1 MKPMKHILSMVAAM
15 LLTSCSPDNNEINA
29 QTMNQK
35 LYITIG
41 NDTQS
46 VTLVDNDATQQLV
59 SRLQSG
65 DIDVVLDTNGSFEI
79 WGPLGFALP
88 TSNQQITAQP
98 GDVILYGGSNICIF
112 CGTNSWSYTRLGH
125 IDGLSA
131 DELREFLKI
140 GQNDI
145 YVKLSLSD
153 GDTAILQAKASD
165 NNAISYSMTGSRADC
180 TTSGVHIRN
189 GKKILLKN

>member
-1 MKPMKHILSMVAAM
+1 MKHILSMVAAL
-15 LLTSCSPDNNEINA
+15 LLTSCSPDNNGINA

-35 LYITIG
+35 LYITISD
-41 NDTQS
+41 DTQS
-46 VTLVDNDATQQLV
+46 VTLVDNAATQQLV

-79 WGPLGFALP
+79 WGTLGFALP

-98 GDVILYGGSNICIF
+98 GDVILYSGSNICIF

-140 GQNDI
+140 GQNDVA
-145 YVKLSLSD
+145 VKLSLSD
-153 GDTAILQAKASD
+153 GATTILQAKASD
-165 NNAISYSMTGSRADC
+165 NNAISYSMTGSRADSP
-180 TTSGVHIRN
+180 TKGVNIRN

>member
-1 MKPMKHILSMVAAM
+1 MKPMKHILSMVAAL

-65 DIDVVLDTNGSFEI
+65 DIDVVLDTNESFEI

-140 GQNDI
+140 GQNNVA
-145 YVKLSLSD
+145 VKLSLSD
-153 GDTAILQAKASD
+153 GATAILQAKASD
-165 NNAISYSMTGSRADC
+165 NNAISYSMTGSRADSP
-180 TTSGVHIRN
+180 TKGVHIEN

>member
-1 MKPMKHILSMVAAM
+1 MVAAL
-15 LLTSCSPDNNEINA
+15 LLTSCSPDNNGINA

-35 LYITIG
+35 LHITIG

-79 WGPLGFALP
+79 WGQLGFALP

-140 GQNDI
+140 GQNDVA
-145 YVKLSLSD
+145 VKLSLSD
-153 GDTAILQAKASD
+153 GATAILQAKASD
-165 NNAISYSMTGSRADC
+165 NEAISYSMTGSRADIP
-180 TTSGVHIRN
+180 TKGVHIEN

>member
-1 MKPMKHILSMVAAM
+1 MKPMKHLLSMVAAL

-140 GQNDI
+140 GQNDVA
-145 YVKLSLSD
+145 VKLSLSD
-153 GDTAILQAKASD
+153 GATAILQTKASD
-165 NNAISYSMTGSRADC
+165 NNAISYSMTGSRTDC
-180 TTSGVHIRN
+180 PTRGVHIRN

>member
-1 MKPMKHILSMVAAM
+1 MKSMKQILSMVAAL

-140 GQNDI
+140 GQNDVA
-145 YVKLSLSD
+145 VKLSLSD
-153 GDTAILQAKASD
+153 GATAILQAKASD
-165 NNAISYSMTGSRADC
+165 NEAISYSMEGSRTDSP
-180 TTSGVHIRN
+180 TKGVHIEN

>member
-1 MKPMKHILSMVAAM
+1 MKHILSMVAAL

-65 DIDVVLDTNGSFEI
+65 DIDVVLDTNESFEI

-140 GQNDI
+140 GQNNVA
-145 YVKLSLSD
+145 VKLSLSD
-153 GDTAILQAKASD
+153 GATAILQAKASD
-165 NNAISYSMTGSRADC
+165 NNAISYSMTGSRADSP
-180 TTSGVHIRN
+180 TKGVHIEN